1 MDLEVIPNS
10 KEFKIAGYNPW
21 TKALKI
27 KVRGKALK
35 GEANKEL
42 VKNLEKLLQTKIKI
56 IAGEKSRKKKV
67 FLEKISGKKTAEIL
81 KETLILEK

>member
-21 TKALKI
+21 TNALKI

-42 VKNLEKLLQTKIKI
+42 VKNLEKLLKTKIKI
-56 IAGEKSRKKKV
+56 IAGEKSRKKKI
-67 FLEKISGKKTAEIL
+67 FLENSSGKKAAEIL